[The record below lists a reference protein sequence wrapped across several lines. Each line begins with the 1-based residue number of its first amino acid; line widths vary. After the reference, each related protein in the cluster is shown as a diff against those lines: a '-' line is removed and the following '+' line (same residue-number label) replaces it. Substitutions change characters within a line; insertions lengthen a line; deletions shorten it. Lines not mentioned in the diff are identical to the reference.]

1 MALLF
6 VLLVYGVW
14 EVLREYRNTI
24 IWAVL
29 CSIALRGC
37 KDWLVLHCLSML
49 QQDRQAHH
57 LGSIKG
63 RQNHSIVGSTHEDME
78 VRHSG
83 VGSRGPRGEGALPF
97 EPLYHHPS
105 AVFHLNDMRSLGEI
119 HSRSF
124 CLESAESVALSCR
137 TLFQLGLKVLFLPFS
152 VVRSGAQDSWEFM
165 KRWQRYA
172 LEYESTDKERHRL
185 ATDVSASGAVTA
197 PPQGELHSIL
207 LFNSAMHP

>member
-37 KDWLVLHCLSML
+37 KDWLVFHCLSML

-63 RQNHSIVGSTHEDME
+63 RHNHSIVGSTFNEDTE
-78 VRHSG
+78 FGHCAWEAG
-83 VGSRGPRGEGALPF
+83 DQEGRV
-97 EPLYHHPS
+97 H
-105 AVFHLNDMRSLGEI
+105 
-119 HSRSF
+119 
-124 CLESAESVALSCR
+124 
-137 TLFQLGLKVLFLPFS
+137 
-152 VVRSGAQDSWEFM
+152 
-165 KRWQRYA
+165 
-172 LEYESTDKERHRL
+172 
-185 ATDVSASGAVTA
+185 
-197 PPQGELHSIL
+197 
-207 LFNSAMHP
+207 